1 MKTAFNFF
9 FFVLFGTIVVIS
21 RGQTA
26 SVPPPTPYTIVSR
39 SMSER
44 VWQRFVYE
52 LSPSGQAVPRT
63 QKYTELSDGI
73 CYYRD
78 GKWFDSQDAI
88 SILPDG
94 SACATNGPT
103 QAFFPIDLADG
114 KITLVSPE
122 GLQIT
127 EQPAA
132 LCYDDGSNTVIL
144 AVLTNS
150 VGQLVAPNKAIYTN
164 ALFGLNADILYTYR
178 NGGLEQDVILH
189 EQPPNPR
196 SLNLNPQTT
205 SLKILTQFFNP
216 PQPAITSINVQ
227 TPAGQATDENLEFGS
242 IKMIPGK
249 AFLLGTNEAS
259 VTVTKQWIQLNGK
272 QFLIESVP
280 MAALS
285 EGLSTLPPASARR
298 TPRGRLRDLL
308 TTLRPAHH
316 ASGKNRGRIS
326 ASRAASPTSGLAMD
340 FVTLTGGLTNYVFQG
355 DSTYYISSGGVTLY
369 GTNTFDGGSVIKYT
383 NGASISIVPEVMGQG
398 LVWNSQTALPVI
410 FTAKDDNS
418 VGSTVSGS
426 TGTPTGY
433 YANPALNL
441 IFTTAPEE
449 PISNFRFAY
458 AQQAVSLGGVPPA
471 FYDGQILDCLGGF
484 SMDGGNELYLRNI
497 LFADVN
503 TNLNNLYSAII
514 DAQNCTFR
522 SSTNLAT
529 IENQPSQTDLL
540 YFTNCIF
547 ANVLNLTNNYGSGI
561 NCTLT
566 ANNNGFYDAPAF
578 GSATFTSL
586 TYPFETA
593 GAGGDY
599 LTNGCEFR
607 GVGTTNIDPALL
619 ADLATRTTWVPLVYC
634 ASNISFLGTLGP
646 TVPRD
651 ISSTPDC
658 GYHYSCLDYVFAGC
672 DLYSNLTFTAG
683 TAVGWFETN
692 GSDSGQPYAISLNG
706 GANLTFNGNATQPCI
721 FARYPMVQEGE
732 NGNWTG
738 DGWVGAIMFNG
749 GSPEPQLS
757 ANFTK
762 VTSDM
767 WNGNIFRD
775 IGGSPTGAGAF
786 RNSEFYDFTFS
797 TFNMTSLSFTNCLFF
812 RFNQSFWTSPALA
825 FENCTFYN
833 GGMYAGRSSPVTW
846 LIENS
851 SFDGTALAWSDS
863 YNGTSYTSISNNA
876 YNTNNLSWTSYPYFN
891 GYTIHGTNEVVGQ
904 SDLMVTNFNWQISW
918 FGNFYLPPASG
929 SPLIDAGSTYANLL
943 GLYHFTTQTN
953 QTVEG
958 DSIVDIGYHYVAT
971 DQYGNPL
978 DSNGDGIPDYLE
990 DPSGAGILG
999 PQITLAAPNTGSFYI
1014 EPATIPIQ
1022 ATVSD
1027 WSGLVTNVDLLQ
1039 SNAVQG
1045 TASIISIT
1053 NVPYTYSW
1061 PIVAAGQYALTGLAQ
1076 DSSGLSATSA
1086 VVNVTVTNLCGF

>member
-308 TTLRPAHH
+308 TT
-316 ASGKNRGRIS
+316 
-326 ASRAASPTSGLAMD
+326 
-340 FVTLTGGLTNYVFQG
+340 VLTT
-355 DSTYYISSGGVTLY
+355 
-369 GTNTFDGGSVIKYT
+369 
-383 NGASISIVPEVMGQG
+383 
-398 LVWNSQTALPVI
+398 
-410 FTAKDDNS
+410 
-418 VGSTVSGS
+418 
-426 TGTPTGY
+426 
-433 YANPALNL
+433 
-441 IFTTAPEE
+441 
-449 PISNFRFAY
+449 
-458 AQQAVSLGGVPPA
+458 
-471 FYDGQILDCLGGF
+471 
-484 SMDGGNELYLRNI
+484 
-497 LFADVN
+497 
-503 TNLNNLYSAII
+503 
-514 DAQNCTFR
+514 R
-522 SSTNLAT
+522 S
-529 IENQPSQTDLL
+529 
-540 YFTNCIF
+540 
-547 ANVLNLTNNYGSGI
+547 
-561 NCTLT
+561 
-566 ANNNGFYDAPAF
+566 
-578 GSATFTSL
+578 
-586 TYPFETA
+586 
-593 GAGGDY
+593 
-599 LTNGCEFR
+599 
-607 GVGTTNIDPALL
+607 
-619 ADLATRTTWVPLVYC
+619 
-634 ASNISFLGTLGP
+634 
-646 TVPRD
+646 
-651 ISSTPDC
+651 
-658 GYHYSCLDYVFAGC
+658 
-672 DLYSNLTFTAG
+672 
-683 TAVGWFETN
+683 
-692 GSDSGQPYAISLNG
+692 
-706 GANLTFNGNATQPCI
+706 
-721 FARYPMVQEGE
+721 
-732 NGNWTG
+732 
-738 DGWVGAIMFNG
+738 
-749 GSPEPQLS
+749 
-757 ANFTK
+757 
-762 VTSDM
+762 
-767 WNGNIFRD
+767 
-775 IGGSPTGAGAF
+775 
-786 RNSEFYDFTFS
+786 
-797 TFNMTSLSFTNCLFF
+797 
-812 RFNQSFWTSPALA
+812 
-825 FENCTFYN
+825 
-833 GGMYAGRSSPVTW
+833 
-846 LIENS
+846 
-851 SFDGTALAWSDS
+851 
-863 YNGTSYTSISNNA
+863 
-876 YNTNNLSWTSYPYFN
+876 
-891 GYTIHGTNEVVGQ
+891 
-904 SDLMVTNFNWQISW
+904 
-918 FGNFYLPPASG
+918 
-929 SPLIDAGSTYANLL
+929 
-943 GLYHFTTQTN
+943 
-953 QTVEG
+953 
-958 DSIVDIGYHYVAT
+958 
-971 DQYGNPL
+971 
-978 DSNGDGIPDYLE
+978 
-990 DPSGAGILG
+990 
-999 PQITLAAPNTGSFYI
+999 
-1014 EPATIPIQ
+1014 
-1022 ATVSD
+1022 
-1027 WSGLVTNVDLLQ
+1027 
-1039 SNAVQG
+1039 
-1045 TASIISIT
+1045 
-1053 NVPYTYSW
+1053 
-1061 PIVAAGQYALTGLAQ
+1061 
-1076 DSSGLSATSA
+1076 
-1086 VVNVTVTNLCGF
+1086 